1 MLRLS
6 YIFIIVPSLCF
17 SQLYFS
23 VNLLDRTD
31 TKKEIDNPL
40 DLSIG
45 KYLNKDLIL
54 GFSNE
59 RAVADYI
66 QYGHSPVQDSFI
78 ISNYQI
84 FIKYNIE
91 KNLSLIVKSPIN
103 SLVTEFS
110 SSERIRVGIAYN
122 FYSDDTNDIDFY
134 ISYNTLLNKNKN
146 GFRKGEF
153 NLGLSSTLASKQKF
167 RLKSNFFDA
176 FYSSRLYVSI
186 YNWINKP
193 LKHGYR
199 QLVVGN

>member
-1 MLRLS
+1 